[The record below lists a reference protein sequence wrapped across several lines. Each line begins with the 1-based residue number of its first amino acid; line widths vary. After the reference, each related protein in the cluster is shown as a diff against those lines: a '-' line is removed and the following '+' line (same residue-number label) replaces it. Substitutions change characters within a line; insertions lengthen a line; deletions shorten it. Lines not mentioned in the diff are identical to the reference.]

1 VAVLGLYSSGS
12 TATAGVLHHLG
23 VCLGRQFW
31 GDYFEARWLSD
42 QLRRWWNEP
51 DLREVVAR
59 EQRVGQLAQW
69 LHDMESTGAAAVGAK
84 HPLLV
89 LSGDD
94 LCEAWGAETKFLWA
108 WRPLDESIAS
118 LERRGWWPGKE
129 RDVQNRLWDAAL
141 EFFARQNHLQVVF
154 GNLLQ
159 NPEREMGRIIEFLGL
174 QPAEARQ
181 RAAANS
187 IRRRELPTV

>member
-1 VAVLGLYSSGS
+1 MLGLYSSGS
-12 TATAGVLHHLG
+12 TATAGLLHHVG

-31 GDYFEARWLSD
+31 GNYFEPRWLSD

-59 EQRVGQLAQW
+59 EQRVGQLAKW
-69 LHDMESTGAAAVGAK
+69 LHDMDSTGAAAVGAK

-89 LSGDD
+89 LCGDD
-94 LCEAWGAETKFLWA
+94 LREAWGAETKFLWA

-129 RDVQNRLWDAAL
+129 RAVQNRLWDAAAG
-141 EFFARQNHLQVVF
+141 FFARQEHLQIVF
-154 GNLLQ
+154 SDLLQ
-159 NPEREMGRIIEFLGL
+159 RPEREMGRIIEFLEL
-174 QPAEARQ
+174 HPAEDRR

-187 IRRRELPTV
+187 IRRRA